1 LNIYDTKIVVCMICK
16 KAIGEIELD
25 SIMIGPLCG
34 QCASIEDKTYNTVK
48 YQQDDF
54 GIKTGQVV

>member
-1 LNIYDTKIVVCMICK
+1 MNIYDTKIVVCTTCK

-25 SIMIGPLCG
+25 SIMMSSLCG
-34 QCASIEDKTYNTVK
+34 QCASIEDKTHNIVK

-54 GIKTGQVV
+54 GVKTGQVV